1 MEPRLRKHRKTMKFS
16 LLSAGR
22 LVGRRWQ
29 VSKQLLAASQCWNR
43 TLPSHGCDVVLTFP
57 PGTPASTTDWF
68 HDRIRDRVP
77 QLAINIRHHAQS
89 GSVGFYFT
97 ADYDSLLRGAE
108 ELKLRKLVKEEFGG
122 GHKEFLYEE
131 QGCFEG
137 VQDSE
142 HFLSSQERQSIVFYF
157 LNSLRAREGDVLQGV
172 YFMEG
177 QSIVQRCLS
186 ENLVSQVLPLHHT
199 GDLNRLKRDWVLA
212 FLKLQPLD
220 DICSYFGV
228 KIAIYFAWLGHYTW
242 ALIVPAVAG
251 TALFLLCYWSTQA
264 TEDLCFVLFSL
275 LNMLWATLYLE
286 SWKRYSAELAYHWGT
301 LDSQSEL
308 LTEPRPQFTGPPG
321 RSPVTGRLEPMY
333 PSWKRNL
340 FRYLVSVP
348 TVTLCLVVVVASMF
362 LVFEFQAWWDER
374 TLKRHCPLASSL
386 SFVPKVLL
394 ALIIN
399 VLDTVYYRI
408 ALWLNDKENYRLD
421 EDYENQLIIKIAV
434 FQFINSFLSLFY
446 IAFYLQDMDKLQEQ
460 LAALLITRQVVGNIK
475 ESVIPFLTERIHLAC
490 LEVNAAT
497 PEHRA
502 HRTSHEPETEGPKM
516 ASKAPEDANNGDGT
530 PRRKPRLTQAE
541 VECAMYKYEGTFED
555 YLEMFI
561 QFGYVVLFSSAFPL
575 AALCALL
582 NNVVEVRS
590 DAFKLCMIFQRPFG
604 QSAENIGTW
613 QAAMEVMGVLAVMV
627 NCALIGMSGQIHRL
641 FPSLTTTGTVLLI
654 VGLEHVMLFLK
665 FAIAQAIP
673 DIPQWVATE
682 MAKVEYHRREAA
694 KLQSATLWKM
704 DKRTSTVGLGVE
716 EQVAAA
722 CQTSPTMSQMAS
734 PTVEE
739 TDNVELPSPTLKDGL
754 GLVRQP
760 SDAVED
766 DEQAP
771 SSSSVRKARS
781 SSLSDWANRLLRLRG
796 RSMES
801 DGLPRRRRHVSG
813 SPQPH

>member
-1 MEPRLRKHRKTMKFS
+1 
-16 LLSAGR
+16 A
-22 LVGRRWQ
+22 
-29 VSKQLLAASQCWNR
+29 
-43 TLPSHGCDVVLTFP
+43 
-57 PGTPASTTDWF
+57 
-68 HDRIRDRVP
+68 
-77 QLAINIRHHAQS
+77 
-89 GSVGFYFT
+89 
-97 ADYDSLLRGAE
+97 
-108 ELKLRKLVKEEFGG
+108 
-122 GHKEFLYEE
+122 
-131 QGCFEG
+131 
-137 VQDSE
+137 
-142 HFLSSQERQSIVFYF
+142 
-157 LNSLRAREGDVLQGV
+157 
-172 YFMEG
+172 
-177 QSIVQRCLS
+177 
-186 ENLVSQVLPLHHT
+186 
-199 GDLNRLKRDWVLA
+199 
-212 FLKLQPLD
+212 
-220 DICSYFGV
+220 
-228 KIAIYFAWLGHYTW
+228 
-242 ALIVPAVAG
+242 
-251 TALFLLCYWSTQA
+251 TQA

-340 FRYLVSVP
+340 FRYLVTVP
-348 TVTLCLVVVVASMF
+348 AVTLCLFVVVASMF
-362 LVFEFQAWWDER
+362 LVFEFQQTWWDDR
-374 TLKRHCPLASSL
+374 TLKRHCPLASSM

-446 IAFYLQDMDKLQEQ
+446 IAFYLRDMDKLQEQ

-502 HRTSHEPETEGPKM
+502 HSPALTTSCTFRAGRADE
-516 ASKAPEDANNGDGT
+516 SEDAKMPEGANSGGAS

-541 VECAMYKYEGTFED
+541 VECAMYRYEGTFED

-582 NNVVEVRS
+582 NNLVEVRS

-604 QSAENIGTW
+604 QSAENIGAW

-704 DKRTSTVGLGVE
+704 DKRTSTVGLAVD

-722 CQTSPTMSQMAS
+722 CQTSPAMSQTAS

-739 TDNVELPSPTLKDGL
+739 PGNVELLSPMMQDNHSAADCPRN
-754 GLVRQP
+754 VREDQP
-760 SDAVED
+760 
-766 DEQAP
+766 QAP
-771 SSSSVRKARS
+771 SASSVRKNRS
-781 SSLSDWANRLLRLRG
+781 SSLSDWANRLLRLRD
-796 RSMES
+796 RSVEL
-801 DGLPRRRRHVSG
+801 DGLPRRRRRVSG